1 MSAESR
7 TAHAVPGQNIAVV
20 VPPHF
25 APRTLDRLLIQVEPE
40 LAVPLCVI
48 SWNEENLRPW
58 VAAANPVILGESS
71 AWDDNLTAELNP
83 VVMEAMKGLTRT
95 INHNNTISAGFEKDQ
110 VVGVLLALHG
120 AGIPMDADAV
130 EGWSIAHG
138 WSGKNPSRLAKY
150 VRDINDGKRPQ
161 SKSAIR
167 PGYIETLRKR
177 EAGSGQRHRRPV
189 MGHAAQCWRHEKF
202 LLEYVESG

>member
-1 MSAESR
+1 
-7 TAHAVPGQNIAVV
+7 
-20 VPPHF
+20 
-25 APRTLDRLLIQVEPE
+25 
-40 LAVPLCVI
+40 
-48 SWNEENLRPW
+48 
-58 VAAANPVILGESS
+58 LGEGS
-71 AWDDNLTAELNP
+71 AWNDNLTAELNP
-83 VVMEAMKGLTRT
+83 VVVEAMKGLTRT

-120 AGIPMDADAV
+120 AGITMDADAI
-130 EGWSIAHG
+130 EGWSVAHG

-177 EAGSGQRHRRPV
+177 AADNATAG
-189 MGHAAQCWRHEKF
+189 E
-202 LLEYVESG
+202 